1 MRYFFSST
9 LILAAITLFLYS
21 AIRVFAETPSNITD
35 AGSIEFG
42 HGNQKPRYS
51 DTFTIGAKTFL
62 ISTSAGDGG
71 RGNEG
76 ITTYDISDLDNIT
89 TADHVN
95 DTCASCGYDQ
105 GYDRIGYPAAIEAFT
120 IGSDTYAVHI
130 GIEGIQLIAIDA
142 NGDMTSKGA
151 VADSG
156 DYIAL
161 ASSISSPS
169 DLSTFVIGSNTYAI
183 ITGGGTSN
191 KVQIVDLSDVGSGNE
206 DSPSITAKDI
216 VEHDATFTDC
226 LLYTSPSPRD
236 GLLSRMPSSA

>member
-1 MRYFFSST
+1 MRYFPGSFTT
-9 LILAAITLFLYS
+9 LAIIALLLYS
-21 AIRVFAETPSNITD
+21 AIRVIAETPSNISD

-42 HGNQKPRYS
+42 HGNQGPRYS

-71 RGNEG
+71 LGNEG

-105 GYDRIGYPAAIEAFT
+105 GYDYISYPAAIEAFT

-130 GIEGIQLIAIDA
+130 GLEGIQLIAIDA
-142 NGDMTSKGA
+142 DGDMTSKGG

-156 DYIAL
+156 DYITL
-161 ASSISSPS
+161 VGYGGRPS
-169 DLSTFVIGSNTYAI
+169 DL
-183 ITGGGTSN
+183 
-191 KVQIVDLSDVGSGNE
+191 
-206 DSPSITAKDI
+206 
-216 VEHDATFTDC
+216 
-226 LLYTSPSPRD
+226 
-236 GLLSRMPSSA
+236 